1 MSRARNVIEFYV
13 LTNKLKNVIRTGWLN
28 WHVSNTRV
36 ESVAEH
42 VYGTL
47 MLALAI
53 YSEYEVDVDIKKVLY
68 MLSIH
73 ELEETIIGDLT
84 YLDISSED
92 KVKIGHKAVEKILSG
107 LIKGE
112 ELKKIIFEFDERK
125 TEEAK
130 FAYYCDKLEC
140 DLQCKLYDERKC
152 VDVFNQDNINE
163 HELDI
168 IKKIQN
174 GEDSWSSCW
183 MNNDKKRI
191 KFNDIFLEVLDY
203 AIDNRIDS
211 KNEKID

>member
-84 YLDISSED
+84 YLDISYED

-125 TEEAK
+125 TKEARH
-130 FAYYCDKLEC
+130 L
-140 DLQCKLYDERKC
+140 
-152 VDVFNQDNINE
+152 V
-163 HELDI
+163 
-168 IKKIQN
+168 
-174 GEDSWSSCW
+174 
-183 MNNDKKRI
+183 
-191 KFNDIFLEVLDY
+191 
-203 AIDNRIDS
+203 
-211 KNEKID
+211 

>member
-1 MSRARNVIEFYV
+1 MSRAHNVIEFYV

-28 WHVSNTRV
+28 WHVSNTRI

-84 YLDISSED
+84 YLDISSDD

-183 MNNDKKRI
+183 MNNDRKRI

-211 KNEKID
+211 KNEK

>member
-1 MSRARNVIEFYV
+1 MSRAHNVIEFYV

-183 MNNDKKRI
+183 MNNDRKRI

-211 KNEKID
+211 KNEK